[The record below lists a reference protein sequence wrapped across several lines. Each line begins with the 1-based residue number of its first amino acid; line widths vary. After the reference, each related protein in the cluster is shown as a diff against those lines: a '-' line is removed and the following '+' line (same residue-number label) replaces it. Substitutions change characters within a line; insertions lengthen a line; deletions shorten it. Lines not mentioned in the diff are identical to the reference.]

1 MPGPPTT
8 TPLRTCLDIHSH
20 SLVAMPGSDT
30 MWHAW
35 ATNYHSPVVLPT
47 TTSLCLCLGHHHSPV
62 AMPGPPITTALSLCL
77 GRALQ
82 QTCAHPSA
90 THYRSP
96 VAMPGPC
103 TALWVYPLPP
113 HCRLGHPPPQPYSLP
128 GLISTA
134 VSLCLGHALPQPCS
148 NASAHSP
155 TTQPWLC
162 LRHYHSSVAAS
173 PTATALWL
181 CLVYRLPQAYGYAP
195 CSHYHSLVPMPGH
208 I

>member
-1 MPGPPTT
+1 MSLCLGHPQPHPCGHAWISTPTALWLCLGLTPCGMPGPPTT
-8 TPLRTCLDIHSH
+8 TALSFYVLLPPC
-20 SLVAMPGSDT
+20 VY
-30 MWHAW
+30 AW
-35 ATNYHSPVVLPT
+35 ATTTVLW
-47 TTSLCLCLGHHHSPV
+47 LC
-62 AMPGPPITTALSLCL
+62 
-77 GRALQ
+77 
-82 QTCAHPSA
+82 
-90 THYRSP
+90 
-96 VAMPGPC
+96 
-103 TALWVYPLPP
+103 
-113 HCRLGHPPPQPYSLP
+113 LGHPPPQPYSPLALP

-181 CLVYRLPQAYGYAP
+181 CLVYRLPQPYGHAS